1 MPKALCILGM
11 VIAALLV
18 LLFGADLVF
27 RVPFRGLS
35 TVTDIVFIVFS
46 AILGYLSWATYAEQV

>member
-18 LLFGADLVF
+18 LLFGADLIF
-27 RVPFRGLS
+27 RVPFRGLR
-35 TVTDIVFIVFS
+35 TVTEVGFVVFS
-46 AILGYLSWATYAEQV
+46 AILGYRSWATYAEQV

>member
-11 VIAALLV
+11 AIAALLV
-18 LLFGADLVF
+18 ILFGMDLAIG
-27 RVPFRGLS
+27 VPFRGLS

-46 AILGYLSWATYAEQV
+46 AVLGYLSWATYAEQV